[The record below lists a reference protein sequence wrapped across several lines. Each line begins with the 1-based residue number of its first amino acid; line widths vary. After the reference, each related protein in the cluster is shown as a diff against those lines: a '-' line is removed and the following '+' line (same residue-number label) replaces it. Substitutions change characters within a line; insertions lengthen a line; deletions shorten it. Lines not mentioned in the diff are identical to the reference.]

1 MEALKGQKQE
11 YVTGVWNVNAVL
23 LGGLWKEPDLEEE
36 EESPALNRRPIR
48 GQ

>member
-23 LGGLWKEPDLEEE
+23 LGGLWKEPDLEEG
-36 EESPALNRRPIR
+36 L
-48 GQ
+48 